1 MTFIYLV
8 SAGRVEEDI
17 IESVETALGRAF
29 RIATRRIDPL
39 EEPEYAH
46 DPQRRQYAS
55 HLILGRLQGV
65 LPRDAVRLLALTEK
79 DLFVP
84 ILSFVF
90 GQAQLQGQVAIISLA
105 RLRQEFYGLA
115 PARSLLHMRAGKEAL
130 HEIGHTFG
138 LVHCPDR
145 TCAMSLST
153 NIRQVDGKKMEFCPG
168 CEVLIR
174 ESTKMILKRSAGLD
188 CAEGKR

>member
-1 MTFIYLV
+1 MTFLYLV
-8 SAGRVEEDI
+8 SAGPVEDDI

-29 RIATRRIDPL
+29 GIATRRIEPL
-39 EEPEYAH
+39 EVPAHAH
-46 DPQRRQYAS
+46 DPQRSQYAS
-55 HLILGRLQGV
+55 HLILSRLLEV
-65 LPRDAVRLLALTEK
+65 VPRDAVRLLALTEK

-105 RLRQEFYGLA
+105 RLRQEFYGLT
-115 PARSLLHMRAGKEAL
+115 PTKSLLHTRAIKEAL

-153 NIRQVDGKKMEFCPG
+153 NIRQVDGKKMEFCRS
-168 CEVLIR
+168 CEILVR
-174 ESTKMILKRSAGLD
+174 ESTRMILKGTAGSD
-188 CAEGKR
+188 